1 MLTKKKSHVI
11 MKGRSS
17 GGKEK
22 TERKGTGER
31 NRGIC
36 CGYDNM

>member
-17 GGKEK
+17 GGKVKNREK
-22 TERKGTGER
+22 RDWGEK
-31 NRGIC
+31 
-36 CGYDNM
+36 